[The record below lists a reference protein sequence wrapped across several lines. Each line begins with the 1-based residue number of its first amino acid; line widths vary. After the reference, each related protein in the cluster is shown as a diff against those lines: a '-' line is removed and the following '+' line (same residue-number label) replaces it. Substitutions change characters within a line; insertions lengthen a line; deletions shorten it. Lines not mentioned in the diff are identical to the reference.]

1 MDVIGTYNDLQEI
14 RIILYCGAG
23 EIFFLKYVS
32 RILLKGLLQ
41 SCETV
46 FFFDHWGIFEG
57 V

>member
-14 RIILYCGAG
+14 TIILYCAAG
-23 EIFFLKYVS
+23 EFFFLKYVS
-32 RILLKGLLQ
+32 RILLNGLLR
-41 SCETV
+41 SCETD